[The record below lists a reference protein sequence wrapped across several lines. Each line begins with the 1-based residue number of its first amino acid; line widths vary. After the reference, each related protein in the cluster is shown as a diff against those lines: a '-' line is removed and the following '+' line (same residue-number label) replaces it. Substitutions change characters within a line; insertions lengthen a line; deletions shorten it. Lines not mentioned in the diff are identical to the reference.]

1 MAGNNWL
8 ILAIV
13 FAGVLLVSL
22 SLILLEFCS
31 TLNRLHRKLRRIN
44 SQLNKQSLDWLKSN
58 YLDAYDLYLNLPE
71 QKKISFYPNLTEIRE
86 KIESSIRC
94 EKELEW
100 YFHDISDKELI
111 EQKKVYQNIYG
122 LYLALPEKVQQKYY
136 ARVVQLREHLERGS

>member
-8 ILAIV
+8 LLASV
-13 FAGVLLVSL
+13 FAGILLISL
-22 SLILLEFCS
+22 SMVLWEFCS
-31 TLNRLHRKLRRIN
+31 TINRLHRKLRRIN

-100 YFHDISDKELI
+100 YFHDVSDKELI

-122 LYLALPEKVQQKYY
+122 LYLALPEKVQKKYY
-136 ARVVQLREHLERGS
+136 ARVVQLRDHLERGS

>member
-1 MAGNNWL
+1 MVENNWL
-8 ILAIV
+8 LLASV
-13 FAGVLLVSL
+13 FAGILLISL
-22 SLILLEFCS
+22 SMVLWEFYS

-58 YLDAYDLYLNLPE
+58 YLDAYNLYLNLPE

>member
-31 TLNRLHRKLRRIN
+31 TINRLHRKLRRIN

-100 YFHDISDKELI
+100 YFHDVDEKDLP
-111 EQKKVYQNIYG
+111 EQKKVYQNMYG
-122 LYLALPEKVQQKYY
+122 LYLALPEKVQKKYY
-136 ARVVQLREHLERGS
+136 ARVVQLREHLERGR

>member
-31 TLNRLHRKLRRIN
+31 TINRLHRKLRRIN

-58 YLDAYDLYLNLPE
+58 YLDAYDLFLNLPE

-100 YFHDISDKELI
+100 YFHDVDEKDLP
-111 EQKKVYQNIYG
+111 EQKKVYQNMYG
-122 LYLALPEKVQQKYY
+122 LYLALPEKVQKKYY
-136 ARVVQLREHLERGS
+136 ARVVQLREHLERGR

>member
-8 ILAIV
+8 FLAIV

-22 SLILLEFCS
+22 SIILLEFCS
-31 TLNRLHRKLRRIN
+31 TINRLHRKLRRIN

-100 YFHDISDKELI
+100 YFHDVSDKELI

-122 LYLALPEKVQQKYY
+122 LYLALPEKVQKKYY
-136 ARVVQLREHLERGS
+136 ARVVQLREHLERGG